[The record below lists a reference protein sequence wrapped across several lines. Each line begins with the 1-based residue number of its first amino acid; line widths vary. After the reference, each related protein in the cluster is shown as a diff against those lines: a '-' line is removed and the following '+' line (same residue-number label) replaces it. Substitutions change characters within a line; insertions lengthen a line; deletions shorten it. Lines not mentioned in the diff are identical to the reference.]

1 MREGDGSIAARR
13 LLLAASD
20 FLGRAAC
27 VARCSIEIF
36 RFCMSYLPTSADNAF
51 LLFDVLQADE
61 KLQRLPAHAATD
73 KALMQQVL
81 DEAGKWVGDVVAP
94 LSREGDEIGV
104 QFAAGEV
111 TTPPGFA
118 AAYQDFWQ
126 AGWPALA
133 CAEEDGGQGLPWVLE
148 GVLYEWLSAANHGW
162 TMAPGLLHGAY
173 ECIKHHGSDAL
184 KAAYLPKVAS
194 GEWLATM
201 CLTEAHAGSDLGMV
215 RTQAIPAE
223 NTALGESYQ
232 ISGSKIFISGG
243 EHDLTE
249 NIVHLVLARLP
260 GAPAGPKGLSLFLVP
275 KVLPEGARNT
285 VVCERIEEKMGL
297 HGSPTCVM
305 RFDAATGWL
314 IGKPGAGLNAM
325 FVMMN
330 AARLHVALQGIGL
343 LDAAWQKAHAY
354 ALERRQMRAPGAVP
368 ASRGAGDTADLIIE
382 HPAIARTLDIQRAW
396 VDGGRVLA
404 YQTGI
409 YLDVA
414 RHAEDAKER
423 EQAQQWCSLITPVLK
438 AAWTQ
443 QAFEGASAC
452 LQVFGGHGYIREWG
466 IEQIVRDSR
475 VAMIYEGTNEIQA
488 IDLLV
493 RKVLPD
499 GGQAM
504 GQWLLSLR
512 KSLDA
517 GRALDAEVLRCLAQL
532 RYFTTVLAQACK
544 EDDTLAW
551 RAADDYLRCV
561 AVVLMG
567 WAWAQIGAAQGTD
580 QPRWQG
586 PLKQVIQRILPE
598 MDWRMNLMKAQWTQ
612 ASVVHG
618 NQLFTPSH

>member
-1 MREGDGSIAARR
+1 
-13 LLLAASD
+13 
-20 FLGRAAC
+20 
-27 VARCSIEIF
+27 
-36 RFCMSYLPTSADNAF
+36 MSYLPASADNAF
-51 LLFDVLQADE
+51 LLFDVLKADE
-61 KLQRLPAHAATD
+61 QLQRLPAHASTD
-73 KALMQQVL
+73 RALMQQVL
-81 DEAGKWVGDVVAP
+81 DEAGKWVGDVVGP
-94 LSREGDEIGV
+94 LSRSGDETGA
-104 QFAAGEV
+104 QFDAGRV

-118 AAYQDFWQ
+118 SAYQDFWQ

-173 ECIKHHGSDAL
+173 ECLKHHGSDAL
-184 KAAYLPKVAS
+184 KAAYLSKIAS
-194 GEWLATM
+194 GESLATM
-201 CLTEAHAGSDLGMV
+201 CLTEAHAGSDLGQV
-215 RTQAIPAE
+215 RTQAIPAGDSP
-223 NTALGESYQ
+223 LGESFA
-232 ISGSKIFISGG
+232 ISGGKIFISGG
-243 EHDLTE
+243 EHDLTD

-260 GAPAGPKGLSLFLVP
+260 GAPAGPKGMSLFLVP
-275 KVLPEGARNT
+275 KVLPDGERNA

-314 IGKPGAGLNAM
+314 IGQPGAGLNAM

-330 AARLHVALQGIGL
+330 AARLHVALQGMGL

-368 ASRGAGDTADLIIE
+368 ASRGVGDTADLIIE
-382 HPAIARTLDIQRAW
+382 HPTIARTLDVQRAW

-404 YQTGI
+404 YQTGV

-414 RHAEDAKER
+414 RYAESAKER
-423 EQAQQWCSLITPVLK
+423 EQAQQWCSLMTPVLK

-504 GQWLLSLR
+504 GQWLLFLR

-517 GRALDAEVLRCLAQL
+517 GRSLDAEVLRGLAQL

-551 RAADDYLRCV
+551 RVADDYLRCV
-561 AVVLMG
+561 AVLLLG
-567 WAWAQIGAAQGTD
+567 WAWARIAATEGTGD
-580 QPRWQG
+580 ERWQG
-586 PLKQVIQRILPE
+586 PLKQVQQRILPE
-598 MDWRMNLMKAQWTQ
+598 MDWRMSLMKSQWAQ

-618 NQLFTPSH
+618 NQLYAATN